1 MSNNNAN
8 ENIAV
13 IYDTDNYCAYLLSD
27 ADKHDYMENIFENCS
42 DYTIKGVYKGNRFAA
57 RDRELEKY
65 IDTWKR
71 IRKDYT
77 QEELDNETSKAKEV
91 LTEYYPPIPDLTEDE
106 LKETYEELEEE
117 HLQDDL
123 DFYQTRDYECEM
135 DMLESVSIATKRSSK
150 VLLNVAG
157 TRWNG
162 TYDSW
167 RTFPE
172 GDNCSDLAELIRK
185 VMRAGCQHLEDFRIE
200 ADLDLGCIS
209 ISGTHHDTNC
219 GPRDSIDI
227 YVVDTSEIPDYAD
240 DAVCKYCEEN
250 GLSYFD
256 LTSDEYDEIEAKLRA
271 EKGLVTWDA
280 LDDADTF
287 NKIMSK
293 YKKNLASLVFA
304 LYGTKDKDGNEVK
317 KDEFFC

>member
-1 MSNNNAN
+1 MSNTNDN

-13 IYDTDNYCAYLLSD
+13 IYDTDNYCSYLLSD
-27 ADKHDYMENIFENCS
+27 ADKRDYMENIFENCS

-65 IDTWKR
+65 IDTWKK

-91 LTEYYPPIPDLTEDE
+91 LLEEYPPVPDLTEEE
-106 LKETYEELEEE
+106 LKEMYDELEENN
-117 HLQDDL
+117 LQDDL
-123 DFYQTRDYECEM
+123 NFYQERDYECEM
-135 DMLESVSIATKRSSK
+135 EMLESVSIATKNRSRII
-150 VLLNVAG
+150 LNVSG
-157 TRWNG
+157 SRWNG
-162 TYDSW
+162 TYDNW
-167 RTFPE
+167 RTFDE

-219 GPRDSIDI
+219 GPRDCIDI
-227 YVVDTSEIPDYAD
+227 YVLDTSDIPDDPY
-240 DAVCKYCEEN
+240 DAIYNYCKEHNLDY
-250 GLSYFD
+250 YK
-256 LTSDEYDEIEAKLRA
+256 LTSEEFDNIEALLYDKHD
-271 EKGLVTWDA
+271 LVTWSDVENNNM
-280 LDDADTF
+280 LDKVMD
-287 NKIMSK
+287 KC
-293 YKKNLASLVFA
+293 KKNLASLVFA

>member
-1 MSNNNAN
+1 MSNNND
-8 ENIAV
+8 NIAV
-13 IYDTDNYCAYLLSD
+13 IYDTDNYVAYNLSK
-27 ADKHDYMENIFENCS
+27 ADKDTYMECIFENCS

-71 IRKDYT
+71 VRKNYT

-106 LKETYEELEEE
+106 LKETYEELEEAN
-117 HLQDDL
+117 LQDEL
-123 DFYQTRDYECEM
+123 DFYRDRDYECEM
-135 DMLESVSIATKRSSK
+135 EMLESVSVAPKYSSR
-150 VLLNVAG
+150 VVLNVKG

-162 TYDSW
+162 TYDNWS
-167 RTFPE
+167 TFSA
-172 GDNCSDLAELIRK
+172 GDNCADMAELIRQ
-185 VMRAGCQHLEDFRIE
+185 VMRAGCRHLEDFRIE

-219 GPRDSIDI
+219 GPRDRIDI
-227 YVVDTSEIPDYAD
+227 YVLDTREIPDDSY
-240 DAVCKYCEEN
+240 DAVYQYCTEHNLDCDELTDEEFN
-250 GLSYFD
+250 N
-256 LTSDEYDEIEAKLRA
+256 IEALLYDKHD
-271 EKGLVTWDA
+271 LVTWSDV
-280 LDDADTF
+280 D
-287 NKIMSK
+287 NKNMFDKVVGK
-293 YKKNLASLVFA
+293 YKKNLASLIFA